1 MPIELAE
8 VHVQQATRVS
18 CVAACVCMVRRRRG
32 ERIDE
37 QAILEEWGAGGPFAL
52 TVHAGDLRDP
62 DYPECINPLA
72 RSSRGLLRSV
82 LRDGRWVIIAIV
94 PLPHPKPLH
103 AIVLIHLTEDDQFL
117 YLDPDE
123 PLHAQP
129 LAFSEDEL
137 VAQWTGEL
145 IVCLP
150 FSDTQGGS

>member
-1 MPIELAE
+1 MSIKLAE
-8 VHVQQATRVS
+8 VHVQQSTRVS

-37 QAILEEWGAGGPFAL
+37 QAILEEWGSGGPFAPTL
-52 TVHAGDLRDP
+52 HARDLRDP
-62 DYPECINPLA
+62 DYPADCINSLA

-82 LRDGRWVIIAIV
+82 LRDGRWVIISIV
-94 PLPHPKPLH
+94 PLPHPNAPH
-103 AIVLIHLTEDDQFL
+103 AIVLIHLNEDDQFI
-117 YLDPDE
+117 YLDPGE

-129 LAFSEDEL
+129 RAFSEDEL

-150 FSDTQGGS
+150 LE